1 MLKKVVL
8 SVDPSPE
15 SRAATAWCLDN
26 LTPDTTIVAVCGI
39 NDVGEFVIGLP
50 LFDQAGDAAGLHRAL
65 ESRWVAPL
73 REAGFDCRPRFMHHS
88 QATAIRHAVAD
99 EHPDA
104 VIVGKAAH
112 SALREHVAPGVG
124 VVLAHHMP
132 CPVILVPASDAASA

>member
-15 SRAATAWCLDN
+15 SRAATAWCVEN
-26 LTPDTTIVAVCGI
+26 LSPATIIVAVCGI

-50 LFDQAGDAAGLHRAL
+50 LFDQAGDAAELHRAL

-73 REAGFDCRPRFMHHS
+73 REAGFDCRPRFMHHT
-88 QATAIRHAVAD
+88 QATAIREAVAD

-112 SALREHVAPGVG
+112 GALREHLAPGLAG
-124 VVLAHHMP
+124 VLTHHMP
-132 CPVILVPASDAASA
+132 CPVILVPVAEAAPV